1 MKDGLMIVIEESDNY
16 DENQILS
23 LIPTTI
29 DLVLKNNKVLKNNF
43 GVTGSMISENTMCF
57 IREMF
62 ENHLEDVADDPWMIS
77 NDGDEVKKYLIEL
90 ESYSKELNIEMWKY
104 LDKNTSTYEFSRLNS
119 IRVFGKDTVVN

>member
-1 MKDGLMIVIEESDNY
+1 MKDGLTIVIEDSDNY

-43 GVTGSMISENTMCF
+43 GVTGLLISKNTMHF

-62 ENHLEDVADDPWMIS
+62 ENYLDDVADDPWMIS

-104 LDKNTSTYEFSRLNS
+104 LDKNASTYEFSRLNS
-119 IRVFGKDTVVN
+119 IRNFGKDTVVN